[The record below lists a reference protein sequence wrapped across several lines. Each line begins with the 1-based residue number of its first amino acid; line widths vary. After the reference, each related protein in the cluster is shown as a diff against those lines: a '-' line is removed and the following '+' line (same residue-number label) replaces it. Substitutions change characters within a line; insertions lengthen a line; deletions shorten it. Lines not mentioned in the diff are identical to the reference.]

1 MAETI
6 EIVRLDA
13 AGNVVETL
21 VDHVPAG
28 WSAARTEL
36 GKLRHGEAGTQAHAE
51 GGWLELRVGGVAK
64 MSTKAAAL
72 EPEPE
77 PKTKKRPS
85 SEQPKKPAK
94 KPATKKKKQRARPP
108 STSPSGAVKLPP
120 RLWGRVFGYVDDSLD
135 DLGRVKAVACV
146 VLCSKT
152 LQTRLQA
159 GGGELW
165 DPLVDKIAAVAPCV
179 KWAANE
185 KNRRPIEV
193 ARRNELLAK
202 PWLPL
207 ATLSTTCVQCRAVT
221 VRSVHA
227 TYGVRICSGCCKKKV
242 GLVVATEAKGKYR
255 VTDTDLRGLP
265 FTTRS
270 WYGKESKLYLLRHV
284 KLAQARRFG
293 SKAKFEKVDASR
305 KPYNPG
311 HLSFFYNHYGW

>member
-6 EIVRLDA
+6 DIVRLDA

-64 MSTKAAAL
+64 MSTKTAA
-72 EPEPE
+72 PEP
-77 PKTKKRPS
+77 KKRPS

-165 DPLVDKIAAVAPCV
+165 DPLVDQIAKVAPCV

-207 ATLSTTCVQCRAVT
+207 TALSNTCVQCRAVT

-270 WYGKESKLYLLRHV
+270 WYGKESKLYLVRHV

-311 HLSFFYNHYGW
+311 HLDFFYRQWGW

>member
-64 MSTKAAAL
+64 MSTKTAA
-72 EPEPE
+72 PEP
-77 PKTKKRPS
+77 KKRPS
-85 SEQPKKPAK
+85 SEKPKKPA
-94 KPATKKKKQRARPP
+94 KKKKQRARPP

-165 DPLVDKIAAVAPCV
+165 DAPCV

-221 VRSVHA
+221 VRNVHA

-270 WYGKESKLYLLRHV
+270 WYGKESKLYLVRHV

-305 KPYNPG
+305 KPYNPC

>member
-64 MSTKAAAL
+64 MSTKTAA
-72 EPEPE
+72 PEP
-77 PKTKKRPS
+77 KKRPS

-159 GGGELW
+159 GGAELW

-185 KNRRPIEV
+185 KNRRPIRGETNCSRSPGCRWPRSPRRACNA
-193 ARRNELLAK
+193 AR
-202 PWLPL
+202 
-207 ATLSTTCVQCRAVT
+207 
-221 VRSVHA
+221 
-227 TYGVRICSGCCKKKV
+227 
-242 GLVVATEAKGKYR
+242 
-255 VTDTDLRGLP
+255 
-265 FTTRS
+265 
-270 WYGKESKLYLLRHV
+270 
-284 KLAQARRFG
+284 
-293 SKAKFEKVDASR
+293 
-305 KPYNPG
+305 
-311 HLSFFYNHYGW
+311 